1 MGCSHSGCWLHRFQL
16 HDAQG
21 HSSATSSAPGLDAE
35 QPVSLICLKVARCL
49 FSSLRELPCILCVWA
64 RPVLLPMRV
73 LASSCTPGSILQALS
88 CFSIVT
94 TGLCKVVHSVSISCL
109 PKTKKKPTCNWLRKT
124 DVCLR
129 LIWLCSFRRILKVPH
144 CLLHGVEAFSLF
156 ASLLLY

>member
-1 MGCSHSGCWLHRFQL
+1 MMPRDTAVPHPQHQGWMLSNLSLSSASRQ
-16 HDAQG
+16 HDANL
-21 HSSATSSAPGLDAE
+21 T
-35 QPVSLICLKVARCL
+35 CF
-49 FSSLRELPCILCVWA
+49 FSSLRELPCILCAWA

-73 LASSCTPGSILQALS
+73 LASSCTPGSILQALL

-94 TGLCKVVHSVSISCL
+94 TGPCKVVHSVSISCL
-109 PKTKKKPTCNWLRKT
+109 PKTRKKPTCNWLRKT